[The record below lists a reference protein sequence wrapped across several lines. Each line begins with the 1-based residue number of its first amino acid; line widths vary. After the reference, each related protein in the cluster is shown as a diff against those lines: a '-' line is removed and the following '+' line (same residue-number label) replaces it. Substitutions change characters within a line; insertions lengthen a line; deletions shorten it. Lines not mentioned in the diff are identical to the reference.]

1 MQMLYPAGKF
11 CSCKNCVNGM
21 VNGPMVHIILLYY
34 YPNQSGVSLAS
45 QTGDV
50 IKYSRGEARDHQVRN
65 ECDDGTVYCTQPSPP
80 LTTFY

>member
-1 MQMLYPAGKF
+1 MQMLYPASKF
-11 CSCKNCVNGM
+11 CSCKNGM
-21 VNGPMVHIILLYY
+21 SGELYY

-45 QTGDV
+45 QAGEV
-50 IKYSRGEARDHQVRN
+50 IKYSRGEAGDHQVRN